1 MADGWTSDK
10 RWSDRFIPQ
19 LKRIAGGYLMEVA
32 DEREDQTHNT
42 DLIVLTMRA
51 KRVACRVRQ
60 YRYLAQYADEFTIRC
75 KRPSGAETEL
85 DKILAGWGDYLL
97 YAFADE
103 AERTLV
109 RWHWI
114 DLGGL
119 RLWCLMSDPMPGVV
133 KPNGDGSSLF
143 RAFSTLGIP
152 PRIVL
157 ATVDRRAALEKPNE
171 SRPRRIYA

>member
-1 MADGWTSDK
+1 MAEGWASDK

-32 DEREDQTHNT
+32 NEEEDQTHNT
-42 DLIVLTMRA
+42 DLIVLSMRA

-60 YRYLAQYADEFTIRC
+60 YRYLARYGDEFTIRC
-75 KRPSGAETEL
+75 NRPSGVETEL

-97 YAFADE
+97 YAFADQS
-103 AERTLV
+103 ERTLV
-109 RWHWI
+109 RWHWV
-114 DLGGL
+114 DLCRL
-119 RLWCLMSDPMPGVV
+119 RLWCLMSDPMPGIV

-143 RAFSTLGIP
+143 RVFSTRAMP

-157 ATVDRRAALEKPNE
+157 ATVDRRAA
-171 SRPRRIYA
+171 